1 MVLLNPMTLNQLE
14 TLTDYELALC
24 LFINN
29 VTFPLEL
36 PKLEL
41 TAHEL
46 TWLRHDMLVKRLMDA
61 FPRLKPEAHPIFV
74 SLMEK
79 LGVKGEIKYQQPPA
93 MPVTSSVSV
102 APPIGS
108 NNVDSG
114 SAA

>member
-1 MVLLNPMTLNQLE
+1 MTLNQLYDLDE
-14 TLTDYELALC
+14 RELC
-24 LFINN
+24 LILYVNN

-46 TWLRHDMLVKRLMDA
+46 TWLRHDMLVKKLVDA

-93 MPVTSSVSV
+93 MPISASVPELPSTSS
-102 APPIGS
+102 ALINQPTGS
-108 NNVDSG
+108 I
-114 SAA
+114 